1 MSSEPIRTKIEDEVR
16 RWDAEMKCL
25 PTKEE
30 IFEFEIVRS
39 EGKYNMFERDNVQ
52 RYAFETGLYH
62 LVNWIERCKEHRI
75 SHLSMFNKAFA
86 AAEKDYGPRATW
98 ITPEMRKKRKAAA
111 LIAKKDR
118 LLAELRALGAEES
131 ELEDP

>member
-62 LVNWIERCKEHRI
+62 LVTWIERCKEHRLGY
-75 SHLSMFNKAFA
+75 LSMFNKAVA
-86 AAEKDYGPRATW
+86 AAEKEYGPRSTW
-98 ITPEMRKKRKAAA
+98 ITPDLRKSRKAAA
-111 LIAKKDR
+111 LSAKKDR
-118 LLAELRALGAEES
+118 LLAELRALGSEES
-131 ELEDP
+131 ELEDQ